1 MAVPWYLLGA
11 VALVLLSFMLF
22 GAFLQANSWESMND
36 SVSGY
41 LEIARVHEE
50 QARHLARVAYLGL
63 DPDEYRDVVEH
74 GELVRKFLAAALNTR
89 M

>member
-1 MAVPWYLLGA
+1 MTVPWYLLGA
-11 VALVLLSFMLF
+11 IALLLLRFVLF
-22 GAFLQANSWESMND
+22 GAFLQANSWESMNE

-50 QARHLARVAYLGL
+50 QARHLARVAYLEL
-63 DPDEYRDVVEH
+63 DPDEYGDVVEH
-74 GELVRKFLAAALNTR
+74 GELVQTFMAAALNTR